1 MSSSPSPD
9 VNRSNYKKLVNIRQ
23 EGSTAGGQQFVQVYI
38 PDTRRKRSPEA
49 EARALARAEIKEQ
62 YKAAAL
68 SEELKLVKKQRNKLA
83 GNLIKVGKEP
93 SVVSGTP
100 VTSVVSGTPTT
111 SVVSGTPTTSVVSG
125 TPKKSSTSGS
135 ARGGSYG
142 PYSNPIGP
150 LPNPDNMSGNV
161 ALFKNRPYNSKIN
174 YSNPIGPTL
183 PGQKMSYDPSRNY
196 SAPIGPLPRQNMS
209 GSAGLFKNRPFD
221 QQINYSAP
229 IGPTLPGQKM
239 SYDPSRNYSAP
250 IGPLPRQNMSGSAGL
265 FGQRPFDQQINYSQ
279 PIGPAQGPGLGMS
292 FNRNRNY
299 SAPIGPLPR
308 QNMSGSAGLFGQRP
322 FDQQINYSAPIG
334 PVQGPGLGMSYD
346 QNRNYPQPIGPLPRQ
361 NMSGSAGLFRNRPLN
376 RKINYSQPIGPEPL
390 SEDRPR
396 NANFIPTA
404 SFLGQNTDESV
415 GASPGRRTSEMVQN
429 YSPSEEMAST
439 PTTSSGGQRVWER
452 VFNLKY
458 KPGMNIIYVNKV
470 YKQYRKKYSKDQKKL
485 RILNKGLADAKTDPR
500 LAIRGPLNLKPEQ
513 LLPGKTLAEVENL
526 YKKKRTK
533 AQAAGKT
540 QFVEALDKAIALRRQ
555 QFGAKTPSTTKTP
568 SPTKTSTPT
577 SAEKN
582 ADMLL
587 PGKTEDAVKRIYANR
602 KTKALKKGNTSMAAR
617 LNRALPLRLKKIKTQ
632 SANVQKIPIE
642 RLIPGD
648 TLQKVEEVYKQRR
661 AAAQAKGRVALVQAL
676 DKAIIARRKQL
687 GGSPGGSPGKS
698 PSPSRSA
705 IRTPT
710 GKTPSPTDVERRA
723 EQLLPGK
730 TEQAVRK
737 IHASRKAA
745 AVKRKDMK
753 LAAELDKL
761 LPIRLRR
768 IKTQGANVLKI
779 PADKLIPGENL
790 QQVEEVYKQ
799 RRAAAKAKGR
809 DALIKALDKAIIT
822 RRKQLGGKSPSPS
835 PSQRPAK
842 GKKFSGLQSVPPEV
856 LIPGKTLQQVE
867 DEYKKRRG
875 AAVAKKRSELVQ
887 RLNRNIVTR
896 RKQLGGKSPSP
907 SPSQRDVK
915 GKKFS
920 GLQSVPPEVLI
931 PGKTLQQVEDEY
943 KKRRGAAVAKKR
955 SELVQ
960 RLNRN
965 IVTRRKQ
972 LGGKSPSPSPSQRD
986 VKGKKFSG
994 LQSVP
999 PEVLIPGKTLQQ
1011 VEDEYK
1017 KRRGAAVA
1025 KKRTEL
1031 VQRLNRNIVTRR
1043 KQLGGKSPSPSP
1055 SQRDVKGK
1063 KFSGLQSVP
1072 PEVLIPGKTLQQVED
1087 EYKKRRAAAVAKKRS
1102 ELVQRL
1108 NRNIVTRRK
1117 QLVDMQKKQQEET
1130 AKKSAEIQKKKQEEI
1145 KKKSAEIQKKKKDE
1159 EEKIQKEIRKT
1170 RQKLMKATTGIQK
1183 ASANVQ
1189 KFSREVEIASR
1200 RRDQSKVSKFTRA
1213 AERRRQNM
1221 QRAQSAREKFS
1232 SNLRQLENKLSKVKM
1247 TPVASPQGQILAL
1260 EAPPPIMRKV
1270 TSVSPKKMRKV
1281 ASAPISKM
1289 IQTSKPIISSTKQ
1302 RRRLEDSARK
1312 DDTMQKQIRQDEMKR
1327 AQKERARKE
1336 RARKEQKMREETAKK
1351 QRMMRPVSSMKVR
1364 RMQRRR

>member
-49 EARALARAEIKEQ
+49 EARALARAQIKEQ

-68 SEELKLVKKQRNKLA
+68 AEELKLTKKQRNKLVD
-83 GNLIKVGKEP
+83 NLAKVGKTPSIIVPSES
-93 SVVSGTP
+93 SVVTATP
-100 VTSVVSGTPTT
+100 ITT
-111 SVVSGTPTTSVVSG
+111 NTPTTSVVSG

-955 SELVQ
+955 
-960 RLNRN
+960 
-965 IVTRRKQ
+965 
-972 LGGKSPSPSPSQRD
+972 
-986 VKGKKFSG
+986 
-994 LQSVP
+994 
-999 PEVLIPGKTLQQ
+999 
-1011 VEDEYK
+1011 
-1017 KRRGAAVA
+1017 
-1025 KKRTEL
+1025 TEL

-1247 TPVASPQGQILAL
+1247 TPVASPQGKILAS
-1260 EAPPPIMRKV
+1260 APPPIMRKV
-1270 TSVSPKKMRKV
+1270 TSVSPQKMRKV

-1312 DDTMQKQIRQDEMKR
+1312 NDTMQKQIRQDEMKR

>member
-1 MSSSPSPD
+1 MSSSPLTSSSPSPG
-9 VNRSNYKKLVNIRQ
+9 VNKSNYKKLVNIRQ
-23 EGSTAGGQQFVQVYI
+23 GGTEGGQHVEVYI

-49 EARALARAEIKEQ
+49 EARALARAQIKEQ

-68 SEELKLVKKQRNKLA
+68 AEELKLTKKQRNKLVD
-83 GNLIKVGKEP
+83 NLAKVGKTPSIIVPSES
-93 SVVSGTP
+93 SVVTATP
-100 VTSVVSGTPTT
+100 ITT
-111 SVVSGTPTTSVVSG
+111 NTPTTSVVSG

-135 ARGGSYG
+135 ARGGSYD

-334 PVQGPGLGMSYD
+334 PVQGPGLEMSYD

-602 KTKALKKGNTSMAAR
+602 KTKALKKGNTSMAVR

-835 PSQRPAK
+835 PSQRLAK

-875 AAVAKKRSELVQ
+875 R
-887 RLNRNIVTR
+887 
-896 RKQLGGKSPSP
+896 
-907 SPSQRDVK
+907 
-915 GKKFS
+915 
-920 GLQSVPPEVLI
+920 LQS
-931 PGKTLQQVEDEY
+931 
-943 KKRRGAAVAKKR
+943 R
-955 SELVQ
+955 
-960 RLNRN
+960 
-965 IVTRRKQ
+965 
-972 LGGKSPSPSPSQRD
+972 
-986 VKGKKFSG
+986 
-994 LQSVP
+994 
-999 PEVLIPGKTLQQ
+999 
-1011 VEDEYK
+1011 
-1017 KRRGAAVA
+1017 
-1025 KKRTEL
+1025 
-1031 VQRLNRNIVTRR
+1031 
-1043 KQLGGKSPSPSP
+1043 
-1055 SQRDVKGK
+1055 
-1063 KFSGLQSVP
+1063 
-1072 PEVLIPGKTLQQVED
+1072 
-1087 EYKKRRAAAVAKKRS
+1087 
-1102 ELVQRL
+1102 
-1108 NRNIVTRRK
+1108 
-1117 QLVDMQKKQQEET
+1117 
-1130 AKKSAEIQKKKQEEI
+1130 
-1145 KKKSAEIQKKKKDE
+1145 
-1159 EEKIQKEIRKT
+1159 
-1170 RQKLMKATTGIQK
+1170 
-1183 ASANVQ
+1183 
-1189 KFSREVEIASR
+1189 
-1200 RRDQSKVSKFTRA
+1200 
-1213 AERRRQNM
+1213 
-1221 QRAQSAREKFS
+1221 
-1232 SNLRQLENKLSKVKM
+1232 
-1247 TPVASPQGQILAL
+1247 
-1260 EAPPPIMRKV
+1260 
-1270 TSVSPKKMRKV
+1270 
-1281 ASAPISKM
+1281 
-1289 IQTSKPIISSTKQ
+1289 
-1302 RRRLEDSARK
+1302 
-1312 DDTMQKQIRQDEMKR
+1312 
-1327 AQKERARKE
+1327 RKE
-1336 RARKEQKMREETAKK
+1336 R
-1351 QRMMRPVSSMKVR
+1351 SSCND
-1364 RMQRRR
+1364 